1 MELFIF
7 FLNPSICE
15 IRGFFTRSK
24 SHIKSQPSHRLGMKQ
39 RAENREHRSRLKS
52 ALHSK
57 SKIQIACRLINR
69 YARLMIAQ
77 TEIRKLPL
85 SEKLELLEAIWSELS
100 SDPDNIVVPDWH
112 KDILDERQHG
122 VEQGSMNAIDWELA
136 KQQINRRVL

>member
-1 MELFIF
+1 
-7 FLNPSICE
+7 
-15 IRGFFTRSK
+15 
-24 SHIKSQPSHRLGMKQ
+24 
-39 RAENREHRSRLKS
+39 
-52 ALHSK
+52 
-57 SKIQIACRLINR
+57 
-69 YARLMIAQ
+69 MIAQ

-112 KDILDERQHG
+112 KEILDERQHG